1 MKSMLTT
8 RRALGAAVLVGTVV
22 LAAVMVATTG
32 RAFSATAAEYQ
43 YKPVNTTEPK
53 ISGTAAVGQTLTTS
67 TGGWQSSGSISY
79 SIRWYRCD
87 TNGNNCTEISGASA
101 TTYKVTSADNGK
113 RLRSYVYAAA
123 SGGTTLAISNPTATV
138 GASAASGGS
147 SGGSIAAANVTLPN
161 RLTIDKTQYSQN
173 PIKAR
178 TGTTAKFHVVDAN
191 GRSVQGA
198 KVFVLGVPYSRI
210 QAVPEALTD
219 SSGWATTQLIPG
231 KFFPRKGYLVLFVR
245 ASVQGQDALGG
256 VSTRRLVQ
264 VTIAPPA

>member
-1 MKSMLTT
+1 MKSMLST
-8 RRALGAAVLVGTVV
+8 RRALGATLLAGAAVLSV
-22 LAAVMVATTG
+22 VMVATTG

-53 ISGTAAVGQTLTTS
+53 ISGTAAVGQTLTTT
-67 TGGWQSSGSISY
+67 TGSWQASGSISY

-87 TNGNNCTEISGASA
+87 TNGNNCTEIAGATS

-113 RLRSYVYAAA
+113 RIRSYIYAAA
-123 SGGTTLAISNPTATV
+123 SGGTTLAASNPTGTV
-138 GASAASGGS
+138 GSNSGTTTSGGT
-147 SGGSIAAANVTLPN
+147 IAAASVTLPN

-173 PIKAR
+173 PIKTR

-191 GRSVQGA
+191 GKSVQGA

-219 SSGWATTQLIPG
+219 SSGWATTQLIPD
-231 KFFPRKGYLVLFVR
+231 KFFPRTGYLVLFVR